1 MMKRF
6 VSRFSNL
13 LRWRQREEEQ
23 RRGELITMRKQRD
36 DIESMRNQLQRR
48 LQEQTEFCRQQM
60 ISGITGG
67 LLSVMEMELDN
78 QDRYLK
84 QVNEVLL
91 RAEAILADAL
101 QKHLDARS
109 ELKVVEE
116 LVHRERTEHRRKML
130 KAEELQNQERAMQTY
145 YRNQALQTETES

>member
-1 MMKRF
+1 MKRF
-6 VSRFSNL
+6 VSHYSNL

-23 RRGELITMRKQRD
+23 RRGELIAMRRQRD
-36 DIESMRNQLQRR
+36 EIESMRNQLQQK
-48 LQEQTEFCRQQM
+48 LQQQTDFCRQQM

-84 QVNEVLL
+84 QVDQVLL
-91 RAEAILADAL
+91 RAEAILAEAL

-116 LVHRERTEHRRKML
+116 LVHRERTEHHKKML
-130 KAEELQNQERAMQTY
+130 KAEELQNQERAMQTF
-145 YRNQALQTETES
+145 YRNQALQTEAES

>member
-1 MMKRF
+1 MKRF
-6 VSRFSNL
+6 VSRYSNL

-23 RRGELITMRKQRD
+23 RRGELIAMRRQRD
-36 DIESMRNQLQRR
+36 EIESMRNQLRQK
-48 LQEQTEFCRQQM
+48 LHQQTDFCRQQM

-84 QVNEVLL
+84 QVDQVLL
-91 RAEAILADAL
+91 RAEALLAEAL

-109 ELKVVEE
+109 DLKVVEE
-116 LVHRERTEHRRKML
+116 LVHRERTEHHKKML